1 MPIVKVTYSE
11 DDIHLLDRDAEQQG
25 TSRAELIRQRTL
37 TRQSTG
43 APFTT
48 ADYHRVVASAHQ
60 FTRGTID
67 RLQVESLVA
76 FVLNQVMA

>member
-1 MPIVKVTYSE
+1 MPVVKVTYSE
-11 DDIHLLDRDAEQQG
+11 EDIQLLDRDANQQG

-37 TRQSTG
+37 TRHTTG

-48 ADYHRVVASAHQ
+48 AEYHRVVANAHQ
-60 FTRGTID
+60 FTRGSID

>member
-1 MPIVKVTYSE
+1 MPVVKVTYSE
-11 DDIHLLDRDAEQQG
+11 EDIQLLDRDAQQQG

-37 TRQSTG
+37 TRHTTDS
-43 APFTT
+43 PFTY

-60 FTRGTID
+60 FTRGSID